1 MENKEIRLINLHKLL
16 KESKTAAS
24 LAYAANTSPAY
35 ISQILSKK
43 AKGSVGHKLARK
55 LELAAGKPKGWLDIM
70 HDEEAKPTV
79 PIKQLPFVEPDKI
92 HEWYSGNTGT
102 LNTMIST
109 VSEENRVDTTGLFCS
124 EMTGDAMMSP
134 MNVAASICP
143 GDIIIIDKNAT
154 PSFGDIVLIKIKQSV
169 KVRQLLRD
177 GDEQILKAFN
187 PNYPIIQFTNRIK
200 ILGVVIEIRRKM
212 TSSRTRSS

>member
-1 MENKEIRLINLHKLL
+1 MENKDIRLINLHKLL

-55 LELAAGKPKGWLDIM
+55 LESAAGKPTGWLDIM
-70 HDEEAKPTV
+70 HDDEAKPALPV
-79 PIKQLPFVEPDKI
+79 KQLPFVEPDKVL
-92 HEWYSGNTGT
+92 EWYSGSIGT
-102 LNTMIST
+102 LNTMICT
-109 VSEENRVDTTGLFCS
+109 VSEDESIDTTGLFCS
-124 EMTGDAMMSP
+124 EMTGDAMVSL
-134 MNVAASICP
+134 MNIESSICP
-143 GDIIIIDKNAT
+143 GDIILIDKNAK
-154 PSFGDIVLIKIKQSV
+154 PSFGDIVLIKVKDSI

-187 PNYPIIQFTNRIK
+187 PTYPIISFTNRIK
-200 ILGVVIEIRRKM
+200 ILGIIIEIRRKIKK
-212 TSSRTRSS
+212 